1 MLGVIG
7 LRFIYCPRIDME
19 LNSLWA
25 GTGAKLKVLALV
37 KFVDNLSW
45 ALIKNNYC
53 K

>member
-1 MLGVIG
+1 
-7 LRFIYCPRIDME
+7 ME

-25 GTGAKLKVLALV
+25 GTRCKV
-37 KFVDNLSW
+37 KGTHSSQICDNLSW